1 MRPVLARAPSTAGA
15 PPTASSRD
23 APRAYGT
30 GDLRPHGD
38 FLAGQDAGMTETRV
52 LRGDDPAAVA
62 LLAAMEA
69 EVEATLGPVSPE
81 RTSVVSAGELRP
93 PGGADVVGVGGGAA
107 GAGGA
112 ARRGPR
118 GGAGGQRGD
127 TGAPPPRR

>member
-69 EVEATLGPVSPE
+69 EVEATLGPVTPE
-81 RTSVVSAGELRP
+81 RTSVVSAAEMSP
-93 PGGADVVGVGGGAA
+93 PGGAYVVVVEDGATVAGGGL
-107 GAGGA
+107 
-112 ARRGPR
+112 RKL
-118 GGAGGQRGD
+118 
-127 TGAPPPRR
+127 